1 MTAPTSVPAARPRTL
16 LLAALL
22 LAFFALW
29 GWHDARTHSAT
40 FDEPGFIVAGWS
52 YLAPGAPEITTA
64 NLRLAQLWLA
74 APLAPLQPKLPE
86 IAARLPSPIV
96 GADSDLGRV
105 FLADPRHD
113 GGALLRRSRAAALV
127 LGLALGATLFF
138 WVRSLHGDAAGL
150 LTLAF
155 FCLNPAIV
163 SNSALA
169 TTDIAATLAFVAA
182 TWAAWRLLHRVTAGL
197 ALAAGLALGALL
209 ATKLSGVLIAPII
222 GAMLVVRLATERP
235 FFAPRLWLRLAV
247 ALLATAAIAWAAVWA
262 VYGFRFSTGA
272 AMGAELWAKTHHPG
286 SALDALAGWLHA
298 HRLMPET
305 WLLDLRAFAASSG
318 HRRAF
323 LLGEH
328 ALDGWWYFFPVVWFL
343 KTPLAVHA
351 TLVLG
356 AVAAWFAWR
365 HHRTRALAALYAATP
380 LLALGLIYGGAT
392 MAGRLNL
399 GLRHWLPVF
408 PLVFAVAG
416 LAVHLPWPRL
426 RAGAIAVLLA
436 ASAVDAGRVWSHP
449 LAFVNPLGGGTAHGY
464 RSVVDSSFE
473 WGGDLPA
480 LERWLAARAA
490 RPGAKPPVHFSY
502 FGNADL
508 KRWKIDAVL
517 LPQNFDLRP
526 PSLYG
531 LGPGTYVLSA
541 TMLMGVYGEVNGPWR
556 PSLERAYVE
565 HTAHIQR
572 LDALKSDRAALDR
585 FIAQEGGAE
594 VWQQR
599 IRAYDWL
606 RFARLCAWLRPREPA
621 ARITPGLLVF
631 ELTAE
636 DLAAALAGPPAELR
650 PDEAIKGTRTIPQE
664 QLDFRK

>member
-1 MTAPTSVPAARPRTL
+1 MPPTPPVPAARPRTL

-40 FDEPGFIVAGWS
+40 FDEPGFMVAGWS
-52 YLAPGAPEITTA
+52 YLAPGAPEITTT

-74 APLAPLQPKLPE
+74 APLAPLQPELPE
-86 IAARLPSPIV
+86 ITARLPSPIV
-96 GADSDLGRV
+96 GADSDLGRL

-113 GGALLRRSRAAALV
+113 GAALLRRSRAAALV
-127 LGLALGATLFF
+127 LGLALGATLFV
-138 WVRSLHGDAAGL
+138 WVRRLHGDAAGL
-150 LTLAF
+150 LTLAL
-155 FCLNPAIV
+155 FCLSPAMV

-182 TWAAWRLLHRVTAGL
+182 TWTTWRLLHRISAGMVL
-197 ALAAGLALGALL
+197 ATGVALGALL
-209 ATKLSGVLIAPII
+209 AIKLSGLLIAPII
-222 GAMLVVRLATERP
+222 GAMLAVRLAIERP
-235 FFAPRLWLRLAV
+235 FFAPRLWLRLAA
-247 ALLATAAIAWAAVWA
+247 ALLAAGAVAWIAVWA
-262 VYGFRFSTGA
+262 VYGFRFSAGA
-272 AMGAELWAKTHHPG
+272 AMGAELWARSNQPG
-286 SALDALAGWLHA
+286 SALNALAGWLHA

-323 LLGEH
+323 LLGAH
-328 ALDGWWYFFPVVWFL
+328 ALDGWWYFFPVVWFF
-343 KTPLAVHA
+343 KTPLAVHGA
-351 TLVLG
+351 LALG
-356 AVAAWFAWR
+356 AVAAWFTWKY
-365 HHRTRALAALYAATP
+365 HRPRALDALYALTP
-380 LLALGLIYGGAT
+380 LLALGVIYGGAT
-392 MAGRLNL
+392 MAGRLNI

-408 PLVFAVAG
+408 PLVFALAG
-416 LAVHLPWPRL
+416 LAAHLPWPRL
-426 RAGAIAVLLA
+426 RAGAIAVILA
-436 ASAVDAGRVWSHP
+436 ASAVDAWRVRDHP

-464 RSVVDSSFE
+464 RTVVDSSFE

-490 RPGAKPPVHFSY
+490 RPGEKPPVYFSY

-517 LPQNFDLRP
+517 LPQSFDLRP
-526 PSLYG
+526 PSAYG

-541 TMLMGVYGEVNGPWR
+541 TMLQGVYGEVNGPWR

-565 HTAHIQR
+565 LHALMQR
-572 LDALKSDRAALDR
+572 FDAANTDRAALDR
-585 FIAQEGGAE
+585 FIAQEGAE
-594 VWQQR
+594 VWKQR

-606 RFARLCAWLRPREPA
+606 RFGRLCAWLRPREPS

-636 DLAAALAGPPAELR
+636 NLRAALLDPPAELR
-650 PDEAIKGTRTIPQE
+650 PDDAIKGTRDLAQE
-664 QLDFRK
+664 RLDFRK